1 VLQRHRRFYV
11 NQINPLQEKAHM
23 SAKLTRGT
31 TRNVQPKLP
40 SSGEKEKAR
49 KQMQDQI
56 NNFIKDGGVIE
67 QVPIG
72 TSGLENGATKKQR
85 VNLFELSK
93 KGKAGAEAL
102 KKIRGKKNEST
113 STQTKDNQSA

>member
-1 VLQRHRRFYV
+1 VLQRHRRFHV

-23 SAKLTRGT
+23 SNNLTRGA

-40 SSGEKEKAR
+40 ALGEKEKAR
-49 KQMQDQI
+49 KQM
-56 NNFIKDGGVIE
+56 
-67 QVPIG
+67 PIG

-85 VNLFELSK
+85 ANLFHLST
-93 KGKAGAEAL
+93 KGKAGQEAL

-113 STQTKDNQSA
+113 STQAGDNQSA

>member
-1 VLQRHRRFYV
+1 
-11 NQINPLQEKAHM
+11 M

-40 SSGEKEKAR
+40 AWGEKEKAR

-56 NNFIKDGGVIE
+56 DDFIKDGGVIE

-85 VNLFELSK
+85 ANLFHLST
-93 KGKAGAEAL
+93 KGKAGQEAL
-102 KKIRGKKNEST
+102 KKIRGKKNGRNT
-113 STQTKDNQSA
+113 TQAVGTNQGA

>member
-1 VLQRHRRFYV
+1 VLQRHRRFHV

-23 SAKLTRGT
+23 SNNLTRGA

-40 SSGEKEKAR
+40 SAGEKEKAR
-49 KQMQDQI
+49 KQMQKLVND
-56 NNFIKDGGVIE
+56 FIKDGGVIE
-67 QVPIG
+67 EVPIG

-85 VNLFELSK
+85 ANLFHLST
-93 KGKAGAEAL
+93 KGKAGQEAL

-113 STQTKDNQSA
+113 STQAGNNKSA